1 MERRGIGAAG
11 TPEVLPADGAFD
23 SAAGRI
29 ELERG
34 YPTAATVTRIYDAID
49 FQRAC
54 QGYLWAL
61 PISAMA
67 EWQREHR
74 DTFGAGNLDYVDY
87 VTFTDKLGLLTA
99 NATTPYVMAFPSM
112 KETGPLVMEVPAGA
126 TAGGVTDFW
135 QRPLTDSGQTGP
147 DGGRG
152 GKYLVLG
159 PGHPDMHPD
168 GYYVVRSPTVNVWFA
183 HRALDADPAR
193 ARAAVEALR
202 IYPYAERNAP
212 APTKHLRPA
221 GRPWTGEQPRGLAF
235 WEGLARIIEEEP
247 VEERDRIILGMLA
260 PLGIEKGRPFKP
272 DDRQR
277 AILLEAAVVG
287 EVMARTIA
295 FAKRFPGVSVWPD
308 RGWEFS
314 LCLSETSQEAATRT
328 QFDERTSW
336 FYEAVGVSVGM
347 MGRSVGAGQVYLE
360 ASRDA
365 AGRWLD
371 GGKTYLL
378 RVPPQAPVGQFWSVT
393 AYDNQSRCFVDTGV
407 QPDRSSRDPI
417 EKAADGTVELCFG
430 PTCPPGTPPAN
441 WIRTVPGRGWFAYF
455 RLYAPTQPFF
465 DRTWTLP
472 DIEELSVAEQEMP
485 HTL

>member
-1 MERRGIGAAG
+1 M
-11 TPEVLPADGAFD
+11 
-23 SAAGRI
+23 
-29 ELERG
+29 
-34 YPTAATVTRIYDAID
+34 
-49 FQRAC
+49 
-54 QGYLWAL
+54 
-61 PISAMA
+61 
-67 EWQREHR
+67 
-74 DTFGAGNLDYVDY
+74 
-87 VTFTDKLGLLTA
+87 
-99 NATTPYVMAFPSM
+99 
-112 KETGPLVMEVPAGA
+112 
-126 TAGGVTDFW
+126 
-135 QRPLTDSGQTGP
+135 
-147 DGGRG
+147 
-152 GKYLVLG
+152 
-159 PGHPDMHPD
+159 
-168 GYYVVRSPTVNVWFA
+168 
-183 HRALDADPAR
+183 
-193 ARAAVEALR
+193 
-202 IYPYAERNAP
+202 
-212 APTKHLRPA
+212 
-221 GRPWTGEQPRGLAF
+221 AF

-260 PLGIEKGRPFKP
+260 PLGIEKGRLFKP

-277 AILLEAAVVG
+277 SILIEAALVG

-314 LCLSETSQEAATRT
+314 LCLSETSQEAANRT

-378 RVPPQAPVGQFWSVT
+378 RVPPQAPVAQFWSVT

-417 EKAADGTVELCFG
+417 EKAADGTVELRFG

-441 WIRTVPGRGWFAYF
+441 WIRTVSGRGWFAYF

-465 DRTWTLP
+465 DRTWTLS
-472 DIEELSVAEQEMP
+472 DIEEV
-485 HTL
+485 T